1 VRADPGI
8 RNHGRVRARNVLI
21 TAMLLTVAACSTP
34 PESFAPT
41 ETDQDPARRIPGV
54 QVFQEAKPDHVAA
67 PQKVKYDRV
76 PPTGG
81 AHDVVWADCTGT
93 VYKTAV
99 RNENMVH
106 ALEHGAVWIAYNADR
121 VSGPALQA
129 LVRRVQGQPYTMLSP
144 YPDLPT
150 PISLQAWGH
159 QLKIS
164 SADDPRIDHF
174 LQALRANPYTSPEP
188 GSPCEAYQDT
198 FDPANPPPFDS

>member
-1 VRADPGI
+1 M
-8 RNHGRVRARNVLI
+8 RARNVL
-21 TAMLLTVAACSTP
+21 TVAVLLAVAGCGAA

-54 QVFQEAKPDHVAA
+54 QVFQEAKPDHVVA
-67 PQKVKYDRV
+67 PAKVSYTRV

-106 ALEHGAVWIAYNADR
+106 ALEHGAVWIAYNSDR
-121 VSGPALQA
+121 VSGTALQA

-144 YPDLPT
+144 YPNLPT

-159 QLKIS
+159 QLRVD
-164 SADDPRIDHF
+164 SAEDPRIDRF
-174 LQALRANPYTSPEP
+174 LQALRSNPYTNPEP
-188 GSPCEAYQDT
+188 GSPCAAYRDL
-198 FDPANPPPFDS
+198 FDPANPPPFVP